1 VRNKNRTRTCRA
13 IATHCRPLRRRL
25 NENFAVRPASCERVG
40 AFRLHKLSWVASM
53 NVATAFVW
61 LMFVGVL
68 AIAAVPQ
75 RQDAI
80 QHQADDA
87 SAVPAKQEMKWQR
100 QETGQ
105 RKPPEVDPMVVS
117 TLPDRSDAPVRA
129 EALSSPPS
137 RVVPVAQRSR
147 ASAVKRDHSRQAR
160 DIASARKSTR
170 VGRARAE
177 PRPRVSSQA
186 MVTTIDQRP

>member
-1 VRNKNRTRTCRA
+1 
-13 IATHCRPLRRRL
+13 
-25 NENFAVRPASCERVG
+25 
-40 AFRLHKLSWVASM
+40 M

-87 SAVPAKQEMKWQR
+87 SAVPAKQEMKWHR

-137 RVVPVAQRSR
+137 RVVPVAPRSR
-147 ASAVKRDHSRQAR
+147 AAVKRDHSRQAR
-160 DIASARKSTR
+160 DVASARKGTL

-177 PRPRVSSQA
+177 PRARVSSQE
-186 MVTTIDQRP
+186 MVSTIDQRP